1 MYAPR
6 VDADD
11 PRGALVYA
19 EATRSLDQQEAL
31 LENIQARAGTLLSA
45 ASIATSFFAALAIR
59 RHHGLT
65 LLTGCATGASIA
77 MVAICVTLL
86 APRGRWAFRFE
97 VGLLVKNCL
106 DADPPPPPPLA
117 QIHHDL
123 SEQMDGWIRRNEKKL
138 ERMLWWFRW
147 AAIALGSEVAF
158 WIADLITRR

>member
-45 ASIATSFFAALAIR
+45 
-59 RHHGLT
+59 
-65 LLTGCATGASIA
+65 ASIA

-147 AAIALGSEVAF
+147 AGIALGIEVAF